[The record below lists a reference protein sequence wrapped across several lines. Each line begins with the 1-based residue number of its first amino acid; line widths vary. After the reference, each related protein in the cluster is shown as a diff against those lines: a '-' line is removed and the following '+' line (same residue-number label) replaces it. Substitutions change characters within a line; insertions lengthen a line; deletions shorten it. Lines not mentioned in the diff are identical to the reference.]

1 MCAGG
6 AFTSTDS
13 RSRAV
18 RLRSTGRAADSFDL
32 NELALC
38 HETNTNLAAGHA
50 GDVIHGHDSRRPSP
64 SPFGE
69 LAQIIP
75 RSTSVA
81 RARLA
86 LVNLASLLL
95 ADGFRGNYEVAVVLS
110 NDSDLV
116 LPMEI
121 ATRELGLRV
130 GLLNP
135 HKRFSVE
142 LSRAATFKKRSVKA
156 CCAIAGSPML
166 WLTMPGE
173 RFISP
178 RMVRVRC
185 GGWACLKRPS
195 SRGRPQP
202 VA

>member
-1 MCAGG
+1 MP
-6 AFTSTDS
+6 TP
-13 RSRAV
+13 V
-18 RLRSTGRAADSFDL
+18 NGRPPP
-32 NELALC
+32 
-38 HETNTNLAAGHA
+38 G
-50 GDVIHGHDSRRPSP
+50 R
-64 SPFGE
+64 
-69 LAQIIP
+69 IIP

-156 CCAIAGSPML
+156 CCAIASSPML